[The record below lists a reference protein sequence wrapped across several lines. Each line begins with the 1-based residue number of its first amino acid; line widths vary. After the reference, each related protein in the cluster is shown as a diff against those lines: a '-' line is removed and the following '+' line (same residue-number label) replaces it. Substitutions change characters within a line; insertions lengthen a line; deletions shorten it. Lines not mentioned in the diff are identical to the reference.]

1 MLSFLLVGHIRNH
14 LWYILTTV
22 ININDKFTLWKMN
35 KRVETVGIDRNSVIS
50 IDHTVW
56 LGLISR
62 NYLAGLIWA
71 EQDYEEL
78 SLSPSK
84 TLYIS
89 HEKRTPWISLMN
101 IRNFRQNLKFGMQK
115 WLAYGSLCLLKSLN
129 RNICSQRFNAIYD

>member
-14 LWYILTTV
+14 LWYILTTL

-62 NYLAGLIWA
+62 
-71 EQDYEEL
+71 
-78 SLSPSK
+78 
-84 TLYIS
+84 
-89 HEKRTPWISLMN
+89 
-101 IRNFRQNLKFGMQK
+101 
-115 WLAYGSLCLLKSLN
+115 KSLIDLILAEKDV
-129 RNICSQRFNAIYD
+129 RERIS